1 MTDINP
7 DKVSVDPY
15 TSPLFSE
22 KGLQVAV
29 LRLDLLH
36 PLISGNKWFKLR
48 YYIEEARRL
57 KKDRLVT
64 FGGAWSNH
72 IHATAAAGKLYG
84 LHTTGIIRGEQ
95 PPLLSDTLK
104 QAMEMGMHLEF
115 VSREA
120 YRQDSIPAHIN
131 LRSAILIPEG
141 GAGPDGVKGAATIC
155 SFFYPEA
162 YTHVCCAVGSGTM
175 MAGLM
180 LELGEKVKV
189 TGISAM
195 KNNHTLKA
203 EVATL
208 AGTPFPPPEIIHDYH
223 FGGFARHTDKLL
235 EFMNNLY
242 MESGIPADIV
252 YTGKLFYAVN
262 DLARKN
268 HFPPGSKILLIH
280 SGGLQ
285 GNRSLPNGSLI
296 F

>member
-1 MTDINP
+1 MIDINS
-7 DKVSVDPY
+7 DKIRVDPY

-36 PLISGNKWFKLR
+36 PVISGNKWFKLR

-72 IHATAAAGKLYG
+72 IHATAAAGKLFG

-95 PPLLSDTLK
+95 PPLLSDTLL
-104 QAMEMGMHLEF
+104 QAMEMGMQLEYI
-115 VSREA
+115 SREA
-120 YRQDSIPAHIN
+120 YRNDSLPAHID
-131 LRSAILIPEG
+131 LHASILIPEG
-141 GAGPDGVKGAATIC
+141 GAGAAGVKGAATIC
-155 SFFYPEA
+155 SFFNPED
-162 YTHVCCAVGSGTM
+162 YTHVCCAIGSGTM

-180 LELGEKVKV
+180 KALQNNVKV

-203 EVATL
+203 EVTAL
-208 AGTPFPPPEIIHDYH
+208 LDSPMPQPEIIHDYH
-223 FGGFARHTDKLL
+223 FGGFARHTDQLL
-235 EFMNNLY
+235 DFMNDLY
-242 MESGIPADIV
+242 KETGIPTDKV
-252 YTGKLFYAVN
+252 YTGKLFFAIH

-268 HFPPGSKILLIH
+268 YFPPGSKILLIH

>member
-7 DKVSVDPY
+7 EQISVDPY
-15 TSPLFSE
+15 TSPLFIE
-22 KGLQVAV
+22 KGVQVAV

-36 PLISGNKWFKLR
+36 PVISGNKWFKLR

-84 LHTTGIIRGEQ
+84 LHTTGIIRGEK
-95 PPLLSDTLK
+95 PRLLSDTLQ
-104 QAMEMGMHLEF
+104 QAMEMGMQLEYL
-115 VSREA
+115 SREA
-120 YRQDSIPAHIN
+120 YRQDILPGHID
-131 LRSAILIPEG
+131 LRSAVLIPEG
-141 GAGPDGVKGAATIC
+141 GAGPVGVKGAASIC
-155 SFFYPEA
+155 SFFRTEA
-162 YTHVCCAVGSGTM
+162 YTDVCCAVGSGTM

-180 LELGEKVKV
+180 QALQNKVKV

-203 EVATL
+203 EVAAL
-208 AGTPFPPPEIIHDYH
+208 LGSPLQQPEIIHDYH
-223 FGGFARHTDKLL
+223 FGGFARHTDQLL
-235 EFMNNLY
+235 DFMNALY
-242 MESGIPADIV
+242 RDSGIPTDKV
-252 YTGKLFYAVN
+252 YTGKLFYAIH

-268 HFPPGSKILLIH
+268 HFPRGSKILLIH

>member
-7 DKVSVDPY
+7 YKISVDPY

-36 PLISGNKWFKLR
+36 PVISGNKWFKLR
-48 YYIEEARRL
+48 YYIEEAHRQN
-57 KKDRLVT
+57 KDRLVT

-95 PPLLSDTLK
+95 PPLLSDTLL
-104 QAMEMGMHLEF
+104 QAMEMGMQLVY

-120 YRQDSIPAHIN
+120 YRQDHIPEHID
-131 LRSAILIPEG
+131 LQTAILVPEG
-141 GAGPDGVKGAATIC
+141 GAGPDGVKGAASIC
-155 SFFYPEA
+155 SLFNLEE
-162 YTHVCCAVGSGTM
+162 YTDVCCAVGSGTM

-180 LELGEKVKV
+180 QALPAKVKV

-195 KNNHTLKA
+195 KNNQSLSA
-203 EVATL
+203 EVAAL
-208 AGTPFPPPEIIHDYH
+208 AGSSLSQPKIKHNYH
-223 FGGFARHTDKLL
+223 FGGFARHTNQLL
-235 EFMNNLY
+235 DFMNDLY
-242 MESGIPADIV
+242 KDTGMPTDKV
-252 YTGKLFYAVN
+252 YTGKLFYAAH
-262 DLARKN
+262 DLARN
-268 HFPPGSKILLIH
+268 NYFAPGSKILLIH